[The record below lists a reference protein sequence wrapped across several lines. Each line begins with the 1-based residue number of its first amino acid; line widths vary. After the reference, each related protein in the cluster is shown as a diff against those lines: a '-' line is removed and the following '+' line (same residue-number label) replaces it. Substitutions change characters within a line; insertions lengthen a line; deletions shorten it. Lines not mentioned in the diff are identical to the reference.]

1 MATGTE
7 DREILR
13 AKPSEEA
20 LQDFAVADPYL
31 DWVTREGP
39 RYIVDFAFED
49 LNALELGPW
58 EAKGGS
64 GAIINIPNNTIPN
77 DAQVVEI
84 NPGAKSEPVHHM
96 YETQI
101 YVLSG
106 RGATSLWID
115 ENQKRTFEWHEGS
128 LFSIPLNAW
137 YQFFNASGT
146 EAARYVAVTSA
157 PPLMRL
163 YRDDD
168 FMFNNPH
175 VFKGRFSSD
184 GDMFSGNGQLYNKRI
199 WESNFIPNAPD
210 MPLQGW
216 AARGAGGINTALEMA
231 KNSIN
236 SHISEFPV
244 GTYKKGHRHG
254 PGAHLVLLSGDSGYS
269 LMWTKEDRSDMVK
282 ANWKKNGMVIVPG
295 DGTYHQHFNTGT
307 KRARYLALKQGEHGL
322 VPPYGGIRPGAD
334 VSQKD
339 GGRQIEYEDEAREI
353 HEIFEAELAA
363 KGATCRMKA
372 FIPYCTGEVGPI
384 VQSDT

>member
-7 DREILR
+7 DKEILR
-13 AKPSEEA
+13 AKPPEGA
-20 LQDFAVADPYL
+20 LQDFAVEDPYL
-31 DWVTREGP
+31 EWVKREGP

-49 LNALELGPW
+49 LTQLELSPW

-64 GAIINIPNNTIPN
+64 GAIINIPNNMIPN

-84 NPGAKSEPVHHM
+84 KPGAKSEPVHHM

-106 RGATSLWID
+106 RGATSLWVD
-115 ENQKRTFEWHEGS
+115 EKNKRTFEWHEGS
-128 LFSIPLNAW
+128 LFSVPLNAW

-146 EAARYVAVTSA
+146 EPARYVAVTSA

-168 FMFNNPH
+168 FMFNNTH
-175 VFKGRFSSD
+175 VFKGRYASNED
-184 GDMFSGNGQLYNKRI
+184 AFSGNGTLYNKRI

-254 PGAHLVLLSGDSGYS
+254 PGAHLVLLSGDSGFS
-269 LMWTKEDRSDMVK
+269 LLWTKEDRSDMVK
-282 ANWKKNGMVIVPG
+282 ADWKKNGMVIVPS
-295 DGTYHQHFNTGT
+295 DGTFHQHFNTGT

-334 VSQKD
+334 VSLKD

-353 HEIFEAELAA
+353 HELFEAELA
-363 KGATCRMKA
+363 KRGAVCRMKA
-372 FIPYCTGEVGPI
+372 FIPYCTGEVGPT

>member
-31 DWVTREGP
+31 DWVKREGP

-49 LNALELGPW
+49 LNALELAPW

-146 EAARYVAVTSA
+146 DPARYVAVTSA

-168 FMFNNPH
+168 FMFNTPH
-175 VFKGRFSSD
+175 VFKGRFSAGD
-184 GDMFSGNGQLYNKRI
+184 DMFSGNGQLYNKRI
-199 WESNFIPNAPD
+199 WEASFIPNAPD

-295 DGTYHQHFNTGT
+295 DGTFHQHFNTGT

-334 VSQKD
+334 VSMKD

-363 KGATCRMKA
+363 KGAPCRMKA
-372 FIPYCTGEVGPI
+372 FIPYCTGEVGPT

>member
-1 MATGTE
+1 MATDTE

-31 DWVTREGP
+31 DWVKREGP

-49 LNALELGPW
+49 LNALELAPW

-146 EAARYVAVTSA
+146 DPARYVAVTSA

-339 GGRQIEYEDEAREI
+339 GGRQIEYEDEARQI
-353 HEIFEAELAA
+353 HEIFEAELAE

-372 FIPYCTGEVGPI
+372 FIPYCTGEVGPT